1 MNQIYIEHNPF
12 TVETKF
18 LINGAEPAENCQLS
32 SYKESRLQ
40 RWVESVFSD
49 LYALLNGETLF
60 EVEFKG
66 VESDYIDLQDAA
78 VQAQAQCQEMNIR
91 LNWTPVR
98 ETEDRLNEINALMA
112 EAMDNP
118 QFADFLENDATARK
132 LFKEA
137 TEKDFPVYVMATMSS
152 GKSTLINA
160 MLGQDL
166 LPAANE
172 ATTATIAKIYDD
184 KSTGGRFFGSR
195 NSAQGELE
203 FCEDITLETLQKWN
217 LESNTKTI
225 NLNGNIVAMQPREH
239 VRLVLTDT
247 PGPNNSQDSD
257 HELTTMSFIKDSAK
271 RNPLIL
277 YILNATQLGTNDDSN
292 LLRLVAEIMEKGGK
306 QNKDRFIF
314 VVNKIDMF
322 DPEAGEN
329 VGAALERVRQYL
341 ESNGIKN
348 PQIYPISA
356 NLTRLLRKS
365 QNPEQRLTRS
375 ERNDLA
381 NKTELFL
388 EEESMNLPA
397 YMPLT
402 PRVQRCLN
410 ALPMKEEMKRS
421 GLPVVEVMI
430 DEYIDKYTFPNR
442 LNRAYSALKEAIEKG
457 MKETELQQQ
466 LSNDEHTLAL
476 VNDEIKR
483 LQEHRRKGLDADA
496 YKERIRREGKG
507 VPQTIAEKF
516 SAQDA
521 KAREKIEELNKEIDA
536 PNMEDKTPPEAQKIL
551 DDASERI
558 NFIFNNAIVD
568 FDSTLT
574 EGHEHIAR
582 ELRHEY
588 KKYIESIFDNVGELS
603 LPELKGL
610 SESIKNI
617 TINLSLNSTD
627 IQKKEVKSGS
637 HEVSDSSWYN
647 PFSWGRKRIIID
659 YKNIDF
665 VNVRKL
671 WNPIM
676 MDINA
681 KRRNLLVGATQ
692 QFETDKDRFV
702 KLYLTFL
709 DVEFN
714 KQFDLLIATL
724 REQQSSKTNIEKAI
738 TEAKVQQRWIVGFKT
753 RLDNVLAI

>member
-40 RWVESVFSD
+40 RWVESIFSD

-247 PGPNNSQDSD
+247 PGPNNSQNSD
-257 HELTTMSFIKDSAK
+257 HELTTMSFIKDTAK
-271 RNPLIL
+271 RNPLII
-277 YILNATQLGTNDDSN
+277 YVLNATQLGTNDDRN
-292 LLRLVAEIMEKGGK
+292 LLSLVAEIMENGGK
-306 QNKDRFIF
+306 QNKERFIF
-314 VVNKIDMF
+314 VVNKIDTF
-322 DPEAGEN
+322 DPEKGEN
-329 VGAALERVRQYL
+329 VDATLKRVRHYL
-341 ESNGIKN
+341 KDNGIKN
-348 PQIYPISA
+348 PQIYPVSA
-356 NLTRLLRKS
+356 YLTRLLRTK
-365 QNPEQRLTRS
+365 NPEKLTRK

-381 NKTELFL
+381 NMTELFL

-402 PRVQRCLN
+402 PRVQRSLAERPIN
-410 ALPMKEEMKRS
+410 EVMKRS
-421 GLPVVEVMI
+421 GLPIVEVMI

-442 LNRAYSALKEAIEKG
+442 LNRAYSALKDAIEKG
-457 MKETELQQQ
+457 MREAELQQQ

-476 VNDEIKR
+476 VNDEIER
-483 LQEHRRKGLDADA
+483 LQEHRRKGLDTEA
-496 YKERIRREGKG
+496 YRERIRREGKG
-507 VPQTIAEKF
+507 VPLSIAEKF

-521 KAREKIEELNKEIDA
+521 KSRKKIHELHKEIDD
-536 PNMEDKTPPEAQKIL
+536 PNMEDKTPSQAQKIL

-558 NFIFNNAIVD
+558 NFIFNDAIGN
-568 FDSTLT
+568 FDSTIT
-574 EGHEHIAR
+574 EGKEYIEN
-582 ELRHEY
+582 ELRHEF
-588 KKYIESIFDNVGELS
+588 KEHIESIFDNVGELS
-603 LPELKGL
+603 LPALKGL
-610 SESIKNI
+610 SQSIKSIN
-617 TINLSLNSTD
+617 INLSLDPSV
-627 IQKKEVKSGS
+627 IQKKNVKTGS
-637 HEVSDSSWYN
+637 HEESDSSWYN
-647 PFSWGRKRIIID
+647 PFSWGRKKVVID
-659 YKNIDF
+659 YKSVEF
-665 VNVRKL
+665 VNVRAL

-681 KRRNLLVGATQ
+681 QTRSLITGAVE
-692 QFETDKDRFV
+692 QFERDKDKIV
-702 KLYLTFL
+702 DLYLNFL
-709 DVEFN
+709 NCEFD
-714 KQFDLLIATL
+714 KQFDLLIANL
-724 REQQSSKTNIEKAI
+724 KEQQSSKTSIEKAI
-738 TEAKVQQRWIVGFKT
+738 AMAKAQQQWIEDFKT
-753 RLDNVLAI
+753 RLDSVLAI

>member
-40 RWVESVFSD
+40 RWVESIFSD

-78 VQAQAQCQEMNIR
+78 VQAQAQRQEMNIR

-247 PGPNNSQDSD
+247 PGPNNSQNSD
-257 HELTTMSFIKDSAK
+257 HELTTMSFIKDTAK
-271 RNPLIL
+271 RNPLII
-277 YILNATQLGTNDDSN
+277 YVLNATQLGTNDDRN
-292 LLRLVAEIMEKGGK
+292 LLSLVAEIMENGGK
-306 QNKDRFIF
+306 QNKERFIF
-314 VVNKIDMF
+314 VVNKIDTF
-322 DPEAGEN
+322 DPEKGEN
-329 VGAALERVRQYL
+329 VDATLKRVRHYL
-341 ESNGIKN
+341 KDNGIKN
-348 PQIYPISA
+348 PQIYPVSA
-356 NLTRLLRKS
+356 YLTRLLRTK
-365 QNPEQRLTRS
+365 NPEKLTRK

-381 NKTELFL
+381 NMTELFL

-402 PRVQRCLN
+402 PRVQRSLAERPIN
-410 ALPMKEEMKRS
+410 EVMKRS
-421 GLPVVEVMI
+421 GLPIVEVMI

-442 LNRAYSALKEAIEKG
+442 LNRAYSALKDAIEKG
-457 MKETELQQQ
+457 MREAELQQQ

-476 VNDEIKR
+476 VNDEIER
-483 LQEHRRKGLDADA
+483 LQEHRRKGLDTEA
-496 YKERIRREGKG
+496 YRERIRREGKG
-507 VPQTIAEKF
+507 VPLSIAEKF

-521 KAREKIEELNKEIDA
+521 KSRKKIHELHKEIDD
-536 PNMEDKTPPEAQKIL
+536 PNMEDKTPSQAQKIL

-558 NFIFNNAIVD
+558 NFIFNDAIGN
-568 FDSTLT
+568 FDSTIT
-574 EGHEHIAR
+574 EGKEYIEN
-582 ELRHEY
+582 ELRHEF
-588 KKYIESIFDNVGELS
+588 KEHIESIFDNVGELS
-603 LPELKGL
+603 LPALKGL
-610 SESIKNI
+610 SQSIKSIN
-617 TINLSLNSTD
+617 INLSLDPSV
-627 IQKKEVKSGS
+627 IQKKNVKTGS
-637 HEVSDSSWYN
+637 HEESDSSWYN
-647 PFSWGRKRIIID
+647 PFSWGRKKVVID
-659 YKNIDF
+659 YKSVEF
-665 VNVRKL
+665 VNVRAL

-681 KRRNLLVGATQ
+681 QTRSLITGAVE
-692 QFETDKDRFV
+692 QFERDKDKIV
-702 KLYLTFL
+702 DLYLNFL
-709 DVEFN
+709 NCEFD
-714 KQFDLLIATL
+714 KQFDLLIANL
-724 REQQSSKTNIEKAI
+724 KEQQSSKTSIEKAI
-738 TEAKVQQRWIVGFKT
+738 AMAKAQQQWIEDFKT
-753 RLDNVLAI
+753 RLDSVLAI